1 MKIFAIKVSSFTE
14 SYRILDKDFA
24 NELAT
29 GNINMKNRGRE
40 NNFPLLKMVR
50 FVILFISKHVA
61 CYKIIIYTKG
71 NSLYKF
77 LINNINY
84 LILDPCTRSKI
95 ASYLH
100 WRSSGIK
107 CYKSKQKSFS
117 LDNSLPPCNVT
128 GIS

>member
-14 SYRILDKDFA
+14 SYRIIDKDFA

-77 LINNINY
+77 LINNIS
-84 LILDPCTRSKI
+84 II
-95 ASYLH
+95 
-100 WRSSGIK
+100 
-107 CYKSKQKSFS
+107 
-117 LDNSLPPCNVT
+117 
-128 GIS
+128 